1 MDHQQNSIA
10 IRMFSANENE
20 EDLAV
25 KPKDQCTVCGMD
37 KECIHCH
44 FGINNLNANPV
55 PVSDYMFS
63 SGRASF
69 DRTLTLSVCDTCAKD
84 MGKGPVKEWITL
96 ITAAI
101 VYATMVI
108 LPSPSVNVLQIL
120 RIVFLLVALFV
131 QLIAGMVLLFK
142 AGFSLGKTLW
152 LGLLQMLPFAGFL
165 LLLYKRRIDLN
176 IKATSVLL
184 PVAKES
190 FVKTIQ
196 SEAELSQKIESGEV
210 TDEEVLREYRRS
222 ESRKQA
228 QKEANIQKAR
238 SGRITY
244 ALFGIAITIFIIL
257 RGYGVYSTNSGY
269 MTWFGINLTPV
280 TFTLLVAAFLV
291 YDVLAI
297 VFAVRKRK

>member
-1 MDHQQNSIA
+1 M
-10 IRMFSANENE
+10 
-20 EDLAV
+20 

-44 FGINNLNANPV
+44 FGINNLNANPM
-55 PVSDYMFS
+55 PISDYMFS
-63 SGRASF
+63 SGRANF
-69 DRTLTLSVCDTCAKD
+69 ARTLTLSVCDTCAKEK
-84 MGKGPVKEWITL
+84 GKGPVKEWITL
-96 ITAAI
+96 ITAAV
-101 VYATMVI
+101 VYALLVI
-108 LPSPSVNVLQIL
+108 LPSSSVDALKIF
-120 RIVFLLVALFV
+120 RIVFFLAALFT
-131 QLIAGMVLLFK
+131 QLIAGFVLLFK
-142 AGFSLGKTLW
+142 GGFSLGKTLW

-165 LLLYKRRIDLN
+165 LLPYKRRIDLN
-176 IKATSVLL
+176 VKANSVLK

-190 FVKTIQ
+190 FLQTAQK
-196 SEAELSQKIESGEV
+196 EAELSQKIENGEV

-228 QKEANIQKAR
+228 QKEASVQKAR